1 MRQGQTAEIS
11 QRDDCQ
17 EAGSHN
23 KRQYKKSHL
32 MDGEALTEM
41 ESMVK
46 SKYCGGSKQ
55 FSLNKS
61 LSHLQNIRVG
71 MFCSHLA
78 KSRPRAQELGVG
90 WEGGVWELSAR
101 ERTGTALGI
110 ITPSAATLLRA
121 GRCAGHGT
129 TSFHIY
135 SVWVCIHT
143 VDP

>member
-1 MRQGQTAEIS
+1 M
-11 QRDDCQ
+11 
-17 EAGSHN
+17 
-23 KRQYKKSHL
+23 KS
-32 MDGEALTEM
+32 T
-41 ESMVK
+41 
-46 SKYCGGSKQ
+46 YCGGSKQ